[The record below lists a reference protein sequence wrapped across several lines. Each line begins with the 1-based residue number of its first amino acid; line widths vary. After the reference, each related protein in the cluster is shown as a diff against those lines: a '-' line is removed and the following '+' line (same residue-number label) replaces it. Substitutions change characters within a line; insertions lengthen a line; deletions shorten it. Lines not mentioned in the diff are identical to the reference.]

1 MKSSFRPF
9 GLLPLP
15 LLPLRS
21 LSSPPVPLL
30 PLQLAFLESSSL
42 FRCAVVKVRVRPS
55 PEDDTEFRSFARSLT
70 AIPFCNAVVTCVD
83 LLCENS
89 TRDLCHFFLILSDLI
104 DLE

>member
-1 MKSSFRPF
+1 MKSSFRPS

-15 LLPLRS
+15 LLPLRF

-55 PEDDTEFRSFARSLT
+55 PEDDTEFRSFARSKQRFLT
-70 AIPFCNAVVTCVD
+70 LSRLFVD
-83 LLCENS
+83 LLCYLQIV
-89 TRDLCHFFLILSDLI
+89 TDKHILINL
-104 DLE
+104 